1 MQEFDVIAAGIP
13 ATTQEWVAAMRTP
26 LSELPLLS
34 ESEEREVER
43 LHLNA
48 ETRRRHIEMRRLAK
62 ERERQQGHAL
72 GAALQKMIG
81 DLGSDFVVTSLQR
94 VSSRTSGPDSW
105 FIRLLGDS
113 REVQFSMELETV
125 HRLLIGSVTNKELDI
140 FREQI
145 AELVEPRQLQRT
157 KR

>member
-1 MQEFDVIAAGIP
+1 
-13 ATTQEWVAAMRTP
+13 
-26 LSELPLLS
+26 
-34 ESEEREVER
+34 
-43 LHLNA
+43 
-48 ETRRRHIEMRRLAK
+48 MRRLAI

>member
-1 MQEFDVIAAGIP
+1 MQEFNVIAAGIP

-26 LSELPLLS
+26 LTELPTLS
-34 ESEEREVER
+34 DSEEREVER

-48 ETRRRHIEMRRLAK
+48 ETRRRHLEMLRLAK

-72 GAALQKMIG
+72 GAALQGMIR
-81 DLGSDFVVTSLQR
+81 DLGSDFVVRSLQR
-94 VSSRTSGPDSW
+94 ASSRASGPDTW

-140 FREQI
+140 FREQL
-145 AELVEPRQLQRT
+145 AELIEPRRSQRAE
-157 KR
+157 R